1 MKKLVI
7 KTASITFAA
16 LLLLG
21 ILCYALVAC
30 VFPLTLANI
39 YDNAGCYGKSIKY
52 YEKQYEKTKS
62 TDDLAELC
70 VKLYDNDDY
79 DRAKDY
85 LAELIADANFDEYC
99 TNAEKIASDMTVGE
113 FYRGIYVIS
122 VFYSEGA
129 AASVGRAVEIIDER
143 GFSDYD
149 VFYLLIVECKN
160 DLSENDKIAVKTAVE
175 SAAEKLADD
184 SKEKLY
190 AERDLNLLRES

>member
-21 ILCYALVAC
+21 VLSYALVAC

-52 YEKQYEKTKS
+52 YEKQYEKTNDKG
-62 TDDLAELC
+62 DLAELC
-70 VKLYDNDDY
+70 LKLYDNDDY

-85 LAELIADANFDEYC
+85 LAELITDANFDEYC
-99 TNAEKIASDMTVGE
+99 ANAEKIASDMTVGE

-129 AASVGRAVEIIDER
+129 ATSAEKSVEIINER
-143 GFSDYD
+143 GFSEYD
-149 VFYLLIVECKN
+149 VFYLLIVECKSVF
-160 DLSENDKIAVKTAVE
+160 SESDKTAVKTAVE